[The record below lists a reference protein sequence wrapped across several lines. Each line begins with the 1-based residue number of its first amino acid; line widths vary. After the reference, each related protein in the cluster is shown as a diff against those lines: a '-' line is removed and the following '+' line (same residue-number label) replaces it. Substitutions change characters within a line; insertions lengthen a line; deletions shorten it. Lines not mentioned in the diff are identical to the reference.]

1 MVLVSDTKN
10 KFWRR
15 PPYKSDENDIFQI
28 FKIFVLGSLTSTKIE
43 TDTIFQHKILVL
55 VLDTKNNFWRGS
67 PYKSD
72 KNDMHAMFRNF
83 VLGSLTSTKI
93 RTGTIRQHIISLVY
107 SELGTSVQKEGGGQ
121 RHTPRFCDL

>member
-28 FKIFVLGSLTSTKIE
+28 FKIFVLGSLNSTKIK

-55 VLDTKNNFWRGS
+55 VLDTKNNFR

-72 KNDMHAMFRNF
+72 QNDMHAMFRNF

-107 SELGTSVQKEGGGQ
+107 SELGTSAQKKGGP
-121 RHTPRFCDL
+121 TTYTSFFIYV